1 MSNTL
6 LDSLTNPETGQH
18 TGGFAIAPGIVTNNS
33 DMIGEGRVQVKI
45 SARPSFEPWCRLPSI
60 GGSSGRGFMWVPQID
75 DEVLVAF
82 ADNDTSSA
90 YVLGGLWSTLNKP
103 PLTLPN
109 DTLSKRVIK
118 TGLTEAL
125 GHKIEFDD
133 AEQSIKI
140 TTSTDQKITM
150 DPTAIELTN
159 KTGKLSIKL
168 DNLEQTI
175 SITAPAKIELNALE
189 ISLNAEAALDLS
201 GATVSINAT
210 GPCQVQGMPIQL
222 N

>member
-1 MSNTL
+1 MSDTWLDAL
-6 LDSLTNPETGQH
+6 LNPETGQH
-18 TGGFAIAPGIVTNNS
+18 TSGFAIAPGIVTNNV

-45 SARPSFEPWCRLPSI
+45 PARPSFEPWCRLPSI
-60 GGSSGRGFMWVPQID
+60 GGSSGRGFMWVPQIN

-90 YVLGGLWSTLNKP
+90 YVLGGLWSTMNKP

-125 GHKIEFDD
+125 GHKIELDD
-133 AEQSIKI
+133 AQQSIKI

-159 KTGKLSIKL
+159 LAGTLSIKL
-168 DNLEQTI
+168 DNTQQTI
-175 SITAPAKIELNALE
+175 SITAPVKIELSAVE
-189 ISLNAEAALDLS
+189 ISLSAAATLDLS
-201 GATVSINAT
+201 GATVSITAS
-210 GPCQVQGMPIQL
+210 GPCTVQGLPIQL